1 MFNQV
6 RPGLPNLLANPLLRF
21 GFNAQPL
28 LAPQLYQPLLNPM
41 SMIPRVGESAPVIN
55 EMPPKSAAEN
65 QPELSTK
72 PTSSPP
78 SRKRSRTSSTE
89 SEKSV
94 SPPKISRIESTT
106 AENDTSDSS
115 SSEVTEAE
123 ISANKLDDTVNSDEI
138 KVLRNGV
145 EIDIQKCEICKCI
158 FLDDVS
164 KNLEFGYIVF
174 RKYTQFTW
182 VHMFNKQC

>member
-1 MFNQV
+1 MLNQV

-21 GFNAQPL
+21 DFNAQPL

-41 SMIPRVGESAPVIN
+41 SMIPRVGEPAQVIN
-55 EMPPKSAAEN
+55 EVSSKSVGES
-65 QPELSTK
+65 QPETSPK
-72 PTSSPP
+72 PAPSPP
-78 SRKRSRTSSTE
+78 NRKRSRSSSTE

-94 SPPKISRIESTT
+94 SPAKISRLESTT
-106 AENDTSDSS
+106 AENDSTESS

-123 ISANKLDDTVNSDEI
+123 ISANKLEETIDSDEI

-145 EIDIQKCEICKCI
+145 EIDIQKCDICKCI

-164 KNLEFGYIVF
+164 EYSEFI
-174 RKYTQFTW
+174 
-182 VHMFNKQC
+182 